1 MCIDCVLASPRI
13 AQDDPGRRTP
23 SPRWF
28 CYRDQLKIENVW
40 SCRPCFIAGA
50 ENTDTYSSL
59 FLLVRWE
66 AYLILLIIS
75 VLYPRISQEKTKYI
89 SHNSLLTFSSLLF
102 SISST
107 HRFEII
113 VTIDFLSYVWPFV
126 LFKILV
132 QICTIIT
139 HDLFFFSN
147 KMNHNKNIFNF

>member
-1 MCIDCVLASPRI
+1 MCVDCVLASPRI

-102 SISST
+102 SSLLYLFYSPFWNYCHHWLFKLCVTICLIQNISSNMYNYNSW
-107 HRFEII
+107 FI
-113 VTIDFLSYVWPFV
+113 FL
-126 LFKILV
+126 
-132 QICTIIT
+132 
-139 HDLFFFSN
+139 
-147 KMNHNKNIFNF
+147 